1 MKALRIRLQ
10 QSSAN
15 YRKEESDTNKMTY
28 PLPPFSTVIGAL
40 HDACGYKEYHPMDLS
55 IQGKYESMHREPY
68 TDHCFL
74 NSTMDDRGILVKMR
88 NPELLSTAFE
98 KVAAAQK
105 SQGNSFRKRITIK
118 VFDEALYQEFI
129 DLKDLNDEIEGFRN
143 SRIKPVLEVIKRR
156 KATLKSKKNGLD
168 KKSEEYLKLN
178 RREAQIKATEKHI
191 KEELEKYKES
201 HYSKPISKFR
211 SLTTSLKFYEILN
224 NIELIIHVSA
234 AESVLEDILSNIYN
248 LRAIGRSEDFVEVIE
263 AKIVELVQ
271 DDDCEVESHYSAYL
285 DYRNIRN
292 SLIYP
297 LYPGLETQGEGGT
310 RYGLNKNYE
319 IIDEKRVFN
328 KKAVLYLSEYGIE
341 ETSDTVWLDR
351 DDNQEF
357 IVNLI

>member
-118 VFDEALYQEFI
+118 VFDEALYQEFV
-129 DLKDLNDEIEGFRN
+129 DLKDVNEQIEGFRN
-143 SRIKPVLEVIKRR
+143 VRIKSVLELIKRR
-156 KATLKSKKNGLD
+156 KATLKRKKAGLD
-168 KKSEEYLKLN
+168 KKSEEYLKLS
-178 RREAQIKATEKHI
+178 RRESQIKATEKHI
-191 KEELEKYKES
+191 KDEFEKYKEN
-201 HYSKPISKFR
+201 YYTKPISKFR

-224 NIELIIHVSA
+224 NIELIVHVA
-234 AESVLEDILSNIYN
+234 AEDSILEDILNNIYN
-248 LRAIGRSEDFVEVIE
+248 LKAIGRSEDFVEVIE
-263 AKIVELVQ
+263 AKIVELSQ
-271 DDDCEVESHYSAYL
+271 DDDCDVKSSYSAYL
-285 DYRNIRN
+285 DYRDIKKGL
-292 SLIYP
+292 LIP
-297 LYPGLETQGEGGT
+297 LNVGEETKGEGGT
-310 RYGLNKNYE
+310 RYGLNKNYQ

-328 KKAVLYLSEYGIE
+328 KKSVLYLSEYSIE

-351 DDNQEF
+351 DENHEF

>member
-40 HDACGYKEYHPMDLS
+40 HDACGYREYHPMDLS

-74 NSTMDDRGILVKMR
+74 NSIFPDRGVLVKMR

-98 KVAAAQK
+98 KVVAPRK
-105 SQGNSFRKRITIK
+105 SKGCDFRIRADANI
-118 VFDEALYQEFI
+118 FNEALYQEFI
-129 DLKDLNDEIEGFRN
+129 DLKDLNNQIEVFKN

-156 KATLKSKKNGLD
+156 KATLKSKKNRLD

-191 KEELEKYKES
+191 KDEFEKYKEN
-201 HYSKPISKFR
+201 HYTKPISKFR

-224 NIELIIHVSA
+224 NIELLIHVA
-234 AESVLEDILSNIYN
+234 AEDNILEDILNNIYN
-248 LRAIGRSEDFVEVIE
+248 LKAIGRSEDFVEVIE

-271 DDDCEVESHYSAYL
+271 DDDCDVTSSYSAYL
-285 DYRNIRN
+285 DYRDIKKGLLMPTNI
-292 SLIYP
+292 
-297 LYPGLETQGEGGT
+297 GDETKGEGGT
-310 RYGLNKNYE
+310 RYGLNKNYQ
-319 IIDEKRVFN
+319 IIDEKRIFN
-328 KKAVLYLSEYGIE
+328 KKSVLYLSEYCIE

-351 DDNQEF
+351 DGQQEY